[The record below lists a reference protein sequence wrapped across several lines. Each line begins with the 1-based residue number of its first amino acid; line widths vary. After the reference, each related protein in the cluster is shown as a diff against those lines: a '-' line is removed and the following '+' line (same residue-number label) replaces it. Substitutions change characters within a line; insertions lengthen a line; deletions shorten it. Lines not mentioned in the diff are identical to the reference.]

1 MILYYHCAMLTIV
14 IQAGGRS
21 SRMGQDKALM
31 PFLGK
36 PLITRPIERLR
47 QMADE
52 ILVTTNRPED
62 YTFLGLPLFGDIL
75 PDAGAL
81 GGLYTALSVA
91 NQPFVAVIACDMP
104 FVKAELLR
112 AEFDLLQRESADVVV
127 PRSLEGTE
135 PFHAVYR
142 RSTCLSAVQGA
153 LDRGERKMI
162 SWYPEVKVRIME
174 PAEISPIDPEFRSFL
189 NLNRPDEFRR
199 AEELAGQ
206 TD

>member
-1 MILYYHCAMLTIV
+1 
-14 IQAGGRS
+14 
-21 SRMGQDKALM
+21 M